1 MRSQKSRFQIHSS
14 LNTSERMSTQN
25 AYSITLLCMWKKVY
39 QIPNTF
45 PNGTLDFPP
54 PPPPPNPSC
63 FSFNY
68 CSKWYHLGSCP
79 KPNTQSVN
87 KFSCLPSNYIQ
98 NLTTSHSLPLTP
110 LLSLVIL
117 TRQLETL
124 LFPLLSLL
132 PPYSYAPHCTQRSLR
147 IINLIMSHSC
157 SKPIAA
163 PIILSKISTLGSTQ
177 TLPLLQGLPPYLF
190 HSNNAHSCF
199 RASAP
204 AASPGRRIPRFQ
216 FQFKCHRIKAASLV
230 YQK

>member
-1 MRSQKSRFQIHSS
+1 MWSQKSRFQIHSS
-14 LNTSERMSTQN
+14 LNTSEPLSTQN

-54 PPPPPNPSC
+54 PPPPPNPSF
-63 FSFNY
+63 FSVNY
-68 CSKWYHLGSCP
+68 CSKWYHLGSCF

-132 PPYSYAPHCTQRSLR
+132 SPYSYAPHCRQR
-147 IINLIMSHSC
+147 
-157 SKPIAA
+157 
-163 PIILSKISTLGSTQ
+163 
-177 TLPLLQGLPPYLF
+177 YLWE
-190 HSNNAHSCF
+190 S
-199 RASAP
+199 
-204 AASPGRRIPRFQ
+204 
-216 FQFKCHRIKAASLV
+216 
-230 YQK
+230 